1 MLTKEYGS
9 SHLAP
14 QSYSFGSGL
23 SLPING
29 RINAIDIA
37 HVFVVKFFSTLCFR
51 EAVPDSNLKGL
62 FTGEVL
68 AQLFAGLLLAA
79 TIVFGQA
86 ANGVVTGTVADQTGA
101 VVANAAVEGTN
112 SQTGVVYPTLS
123 TSTGNYTLKQ
133 VGMYEINI
141 KVSGSYMEL

>member
-1 MLTKEYGS
+1 
-9 SHLAP
+9 
-14 QSYSFGSGL
+14 
-23 SLPING
+23 
-29 RINAIDIA
+29 
-37 HVFVVKFFSTLCFR
+37 
-51 EAVPDSNLKGL
+51 
-62 FTGEVL
+62 L